1 MRNTTR
7 AARLGLAVA
16 AVALLA
22 TVLRADRDNR
32 DERLEGNDAAIR
44 DHAAKLV
51 SDGRQIFRFDT
62 FGSEAFW
69 GGALRLHQT
78 IAGSA
83 NGGVGAGVSPLTVAA
98 LGLKIDADVLP
109 PDLVNAVTRGA
120 VRLDDPATT
129 LALLKL
135 DAVVGV
141 KGFFDTSRK
150 LASVGIQCSLC
161 HSTVDKSSLTSAI
174 PAGVI
179 GSDSTG
185 GPLAT

>member
-1 MRNTTR
+1 MRTPMW
-7 AARLGLAVA
+7 AARLGLAIA

-22 TVLRADRDNR
+22 TVLKADRDRR
-32 DERLEGNDAAIR
+32 DEQLKGNDAAIR

-51 SDGRQIFRFDT
+51 SDGREIFRFDT

-69 GGALRLHQT
+69 GRALRLHET

-83 NGGVGAGVSPLTVAA
+83 NGGTGPGVSPLTAA
-98 LGLKIDADVLP
+98 TLGLKIDAEALP
-109 PDLVNAVTRGA
+109 PDLVNAVSRGA

-141 KGFFDTSRK
+141 
-150 LASVGIQCSLC
+150 
-161 HSTVDKSSLTSAI
+161 
-174 PAGVI
+174 
-179 GSDSTG
+179 
-185 GPLAT
+185 